1 MKPPAV
7 PPRGVPLQLGMQ
19 ARLQAMAP
27 RAMGVLLVAVLAF
40 LFVRWLSVLVFGGAA
55 PTAVEAQDAAVG
67 LPANALE
74 ELAALIDARVAQAL
88 DAANQA
94 PQGQ

>member
-1 MKPPAV
+1 
-7 PPRGVPLQLGMQ
+7 MQ